1 MFYALVVF
9 YFQWFGNLVTMK
21 WWNDL
26 WLNEGFATYIEDI
39 GASYVEPDWNMTNQ
53 FIIDKLQVALTD
65 DQSSYSHPIS
75 VDVKD
80 PKQID
85 NIFDAISYQKVC
97 CAITLGPNGLKIGP
111 LGQVCTLCTSFLPN
125 FAHCLG

>member
-1 MFYALVVF
+1 MFYALIVF

-39 GASYVEPDWNMTNQ
+39 GASYVEPGWNMTNQ
-53 FIIDKLQVALTD
+53 FIIGKLQVALNE

-80 PKQID
+80 PEEID
-85 NIFDAISYQKVC
+85 NLFDAISYRKVC
-97 CAITLGPNGLKIGP
+97 YANN
-111 LGQVCTLCTSFLPN
+111 SFLEYP
-125 FAHCLG
+125 LKSYSK

>member
-1 MFYALVVF
+1 MSALIIS

-26 WLNEGFATYIEDI
+26 WLNEGFATYVENI
-39 GASYVEPDWNMTNQ
+39 GASYVEPHWNMTNQ
-53 FIIDKLQVALTD
+53 FIIDKLQVALSE

-80 PKQID
+80 PKDID
-85 NIFDAISYQKVC
+85 NIFDAISYEKVC
-97 CAITLGPNGLKIGP
+97 YYLENP
-111 LGQVCTLCTSFLPN
+111 LLSYSK
-125 FAHCLG
+125 